1 MVVGAE
7 EVCIDRMEGV
17 LGHKFLAE
25 LGAIGKTVGGRIL
38 PDLCIE
44 VELGENHLHGTLV
57 NEAVLGLACSRKC
70 ALGGEEVLA
79 LGYHPVPEVC
89 TALLLR
95 ALGADGVFLGGERH
109 IAEEVDSVVV
119 AEEPQGPCLCYV
131 LRFHVEAI
139 DGGGLGL
146 AYELVCE
153 TYLEE
158 DTVVGSCH
166 EGVGGGPAKV
176 VYVIEG
182 LVVPAAHGLVSGEAL
197 EVEHCTEILAV
208 SSVHA
213 GDVRAAVL
221 SVGRRAG
228 QSLVNLGQELVICL
242 LRVEYITWKLYVRI
256 YRCYVEVSNAGT
268 QAECDSSRTGHKD
281 SVNSFHLLNLLS
293 IKS

>member
-1 MVVGAE
+1 M
-7 EVCIDRMEGV
+7 
-17 LGHKFLAE
+17 
-25 LGAIGKTVGGRIL
+25 
-38 PDLCIE
+38 
-44 VELGENHLHGTLV
+44 
-57 NEAVLGLACSRKC
+57 
-70 ALGGEEVLA
+70 
-79 LGYHPVPEVC
+79 
-89 TALLLR
+89 
-95 ALGADGVFLGGERH
+95 
-109 IAEEVDSVVV
+109 VV

-131 LRFHVEAI
+131 LRFHVKAF

-158 DTVVGSCH
+158 YTVVGCCH
-166 EGVGGGPAKV
+166 EDVGGGPAKV
-176 VYVIEG
+176 MYVIEG

-208 SSVHA
+208 AAVHA
-213 GDVRAAVL
+213 GDVRATVL

-242 LRVEYITWKLYVRI
+242 LRVEDITWKLDVRI
-256 YRCYVEVSNAGT
+256 YWRYVEVSNARIQT
-268 QAECDSSRTGHKD
+268 ECDSSRTCHKD